1 MEEPTHVRVVTK
13 SGSAKD
19 GVDFV
24 GLETNLEFRPFE
36 TAKTIKVQLVP
47 RRKSDEVKKSSDFT
61 VCMWELSESG
71 NKVKS

>member
-1 MEEPTHVRVVTK
+1 MNLSLESMFLYCDLLIENPRQ

-36 TAKTIKVQLVP
+36 TAKTIKVIN
-47 RRKSDEVKKSSDFT
+47 FI
-61 VCMWELSESG
+61 SER
-71 NKVKS
+71 